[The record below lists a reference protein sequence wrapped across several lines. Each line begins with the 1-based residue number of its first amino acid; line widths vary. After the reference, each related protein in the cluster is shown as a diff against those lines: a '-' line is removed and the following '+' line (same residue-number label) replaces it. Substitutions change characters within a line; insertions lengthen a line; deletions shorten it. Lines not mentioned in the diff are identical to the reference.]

1 GWELRRSLSP
11 LGSIVSPSRA
21 ELSLSD
27 SDSIRS
33 SVNAVRPHL
42 IVNAAAYTAVDR
54 AESDYEAALQA
65 NGTAPGVLAEEARRI
80 GAALIHY
87 STDYVFNGLAVTP
100 YKEDDP
106 VDPVNAYG
114 RSKLAGEQ
122 AIASAADAY
131 LILRTSWVYGP
142 RGHNFLLTMLRLG
155 GERPELRIVADQVG
169 SPTSSRVL
177 GDLTALVVSRMLAS
191 DPRSFVDR
199 LRERRGLYNATCS
212 GQVSWHGFAQKIFEL
227 RGAGPAPA
235 LVPITSGEYPTPARR
250 PAYSVL
256 STGKLAEV
264 FQLNPPD
271 WEIALTRVMEELN
284 PS

>member
-1 GWELRRSLSP
+1 MASIGLYEQRSFSHGKIRLGVYWQTLRSSRSCMLRILLTGATGQVGWELRRSLSP
-11 LGSIVSPSRA
+11 LGNIVSPSRA
-21 ELSLSD
+21 ELNLSD

-65 NGTAPGVLAEEARRI
+65 NGAAPGVLAEEARRI

-87 STDYVFNGLAVTP
+87 STDYVFNGRAVAP

-177 GDLTALVVSRMLAS
+177 GDLTALMVSQMIAGN
-191 DPRSFVDR
+191 PR
-199 LRERRGLYNATCS
+199 
-212 GQVSWHGFAQKIFEL
+212 
-227 RGAGPAPA
+227 
-235 LVPITSGEYPTPARR
+235 
-250 PAYSVL
+250 
-256 STGKLAEV
+256 
-264 FQLNPPD
+264 
-271 WEIALTRVMEELN
+271 
-284 PS
+284 